1 MIVISHFHN
10 EQYLLPFWLKHHK
23 EIFDHGI
30 LIDSNSTDKSVEII
44 QKIVPDWEIVKSPM
58 KMFDSV
64 KMDELIMEIERK
76 HVGKTKIVLN
86 STEFL
91 MIENLYAFKKLLS
104 KKIFN
109 YLIPTALMVDIGSEQ
124 NNEEVDDLITQKNFG
139 VWHDAINVFYLNKK
153 YSFSKNQRGRFIH
166 NYEDGKY
173 LPGRHACNRNTK
185 RLSKKIAYIRWYY
198 YSPWNKVMIARKLNI
213 RNTISSNDKKNSL
226 SKMHFLDENK
236 YHDTFN
242 YFQKRAYE
250 IPIYNIRIDL
260 KISFMLMLRS
270 ITKLIFKIKYS
281 KVFRKLLHII
291 FPTRKL
297 RKKISNIIF
306 KILSIK

>member
-10 EQYLLPFWLKHHK
+10 EEYLLPFWLKHHK
-23 EIFDHGI
+23 KIFDHGI

-44 QKIVPDWEIVKSPM
+44 QRIVPDWEIVKSPM

-91 MIENLYAFKKLLS
+91 MIENLYAFKKFLS

-124 NNEEVDDLITQKNFG
+124 NNEEVNDLITQKNFG
-139 VWHDAINVFYLNKK
+139 IWHDAINVFYLNKK
-153 YSFSKNQRGRFIH
+153 YSFDKIQRGRFIH
-166 NYEDGKY
+166 NYEDGQY
-173 LPGRHACNRNTK
+173 LPGRHASNRNTK

-198 YSPWNKVMIARKLNI
+198 YSPWNK
-213 RNTISSNDKKNSL
+213 
-226 SKMHFLDENK
+226 
-236 YHDTFN
+236 
-242 YFQKRAYE
+242 
-250 IPIYNIRIDL
+250 
-260 KISFMLMLRS
+260 LRLQES
-270 ITKLIFKIKYS
+270 
-281 KVFRKLLHII
+281 
-291 FPTRKL
+291 
-297 RKKISNIIF
+297 
-306 KILSIK
+306 